1 MISPR
6 LSALLLL
13 ACLAPAAWAQTPRQ
27 KAWEL
32 LQTGQELV
40 RAAKYDEAE
49 RVFLQARDLD
59 PEYPEV
65 YANLGYVYA
74 EQGDRARA
82 LDAYGRLLML
92 KPDDGYGRAAFKRL
106 FYDGQFPRSLRPQ
119 DLAASPVAF
128 TRDEVRFLTPAG
140 EERQEI
146 AYTTSLLFHED
157 MKRGGGPVKVPLP
170 VTGNQAECEVNRS
183 VYGFMGMPGTDRLT
197 QAFALSF
204 PSATISGA
212 GKDYQAV
219 AGNLVHLLLRF
230 ALYAR
235 AHLGFALPAALPVE
249 ATMCEQGPTGAE
261 SYQDSLYFYDI
272 ARDRPAVEWARQAA
286 HEMGHLILPQIGRF
300 SRPEAFASGFLGE
313 RLFLQ
318 YLALEAGLVAGEAW
332 PAPAAQQAL
341 AGLWAGDKLAVQEY
355 IVANCRTSLDYW
367 AAAGP
372 DAPLATGT
380 AEDGMQ
386 YFIGFIMWVQA
397 AYGTEALQATL
408 KGATGT
414 APADFRV
421 AFQTALIEQARD
433 GALFV
438 DAGSLN
444 VPASKLAQK
453 PTEGALGR
461 TGVQV
466 SPGDQ
471 VAFHVY
477 LPEGAWTL
485 QTEPV
490 ASGVSITLDGR
501 GPLPLDEA
509 EGVTLG
515 RLADGWHTLALQ
527 LDEGTGPLALTR
539 LVFRRAPEA

>member
-1 MISPR
+1 MRPSP
-6 LSALLLL
+6 LPALLLL
-13 ACLAPAAWAQTPRQ
+13 ACLAPAAWAQTARE

-40 RAAKYDEAE
+40 LAAKYEEAE

-59 PEYPEV
+59 PEYPDV
-65 YANLGYVYA
+65 YANLGYLYA
-74 EQGDRARA
+74 QQGDRARA
-82 LDAYGRLLML
+82 LEAYGRLLAL
-92 KPDDGYGRAAFKRL
+92 RPDDSYGRAAFKRL
-106 FYDGQFPRSLRPQ
+106 FYDGQFPRSLRVQ

-128 TRDEVRFLTPAG
+128 TTDEVRVLTPA
-140 EERQEI
+140 EQRQPI

-183 VYGFMGMPGTDRLT
+183 VYGFVGLPGGEQLT
-197 QAFALSF
+197 QVFALSF
-204 PSATISGA
+204 PSATISSA
-212 GKDYQAV
+212 GKDYQTV
-219 AGNLVHLLLRF
+219 ASNLVHLLLRF
-230 ALYAR
+230 SVYSR
-235 AHLGFALPAALPVE
+235 AYLGRDLPATLPIKG
-249 ATMCEQGPTGAE
+249 TMCEQGPTGAE
-261 SYQDSLYFYDI
+261 SYQDALYFYDV
-272 ARDRPAVEWARQAA
+272 ATERPAVEWARQAA
-286 HEMGHLILPQIGRF
+286 HEMGHLVLPPIGRF

-318 YLALEAGLVAGEAW
+318 YLALEAGLVAGEPW

-341 AGLWAGDKLAVQEY
+341 AGLWAGDEVHVQDY
-355 IVANCRTSLDYW
+355 ILANCRTSLDYW

-372 DAPLATGT
+372 ESPLAAST

-386 YFIGFIMWVQA
+386 HFIGFVLWIQA
-397 AYGTEALQATL
+397 AHGTEVLQATL
-408 KGATGT
+408 RGAKGT
-414 APADFRV
+414 APADFRA
-421 AFQTALIEQARD
+421 AFEAALVERARD
-433 GALFV
+433 GTLFV

-466 SPGDQ
+466 SAGDLA
-471 VAFHVY
+471 AFHVY
-477 LPEGAWTL
+477 LPEAAWTL
-485 QTEPV
+485 RTEP
-490 ASGVSITLDGR
+490 AAPGVSVTLDGR

-509 EGVTLG
+509 EGVALG
-515 RLADGWHTLALQ
+515 RLAGGWHTLSLQ
-527 LDEGTGPLALTR
+527 LNEGVEPLALTG